1 MAFDTAYLG
10 RSLDNRLPDVYDIVA
25 REVKALQ
32 NKHAAA
38 GRLKSGA
45 TLIAFEDIV
54 TNIFVSS
61 VADASKFTFEFT
73 GGHEPEA
80 LAYLQ
85 NFTNRVQQIV
95 MAEITEKADRLGLGA
110 VTANHIH
117 KVRMKLD
124 RLKEQAMADFSH
136 GMQGSERLKKDPVV
150 NVINN
155 QTNSPGALQQ
165 VGIGDNF
172 SQTAFAQNHNELVAA
187 IDRSLDSHEFTQL
200 TPEQK
205 EAFSDTAAVVKEE
218 AIKGVPDIGKLKRW
232 GRRLVDLGKDLGMKV
247 ATGEIVHLLAKMFG
261 P

>member
-1 MAFDTAYLG
+1 MAFDTTYLG
-10 RSLDNRLPDVYDIVA
+10 RSLDNRLPDLYDTVT

-32 NKHAAA
+32 NKHAAE

-45 TLIAFEDIV
+45 TLVAFEDIA
-54 TNIFVSS
+54 TTLFIST

-95 MAEITEKADRLGLGA
+95 MAEVTEKADRLGLGV
-110 VTANHIH
+110 VTTNHIQ
-117 KVRMKLD
+117 KVRTKLD

-150 NVINN
+150 SVINH

-172 SQTAFAQNHNELVAA
+172 SQTAFTQNHNELVAA
-187 IDRSLDSHEFTQL
+187 IDRALGSQEFTQL
-200 TPEQK
+200 SPEQK

-218 AIKGVPDIGKLKRW
+218 AVTCETHHV
-232 GRRLVDLGKDLGMKV
+232 LVTQQGSMGFASLYPSYEFVSLFEFCD
-247 ATGEIVHLLAKMFG
+247 FR
-261 P
+261 PS